1 MGIGIASTG
10 MNTPE
15 IKTMAIRTTVA
26 GGIACGMSRK
36 GAERNRPN
44 AENSKEETNTPSMNR
59 GKLCK
64 GEKGNIIKVYA
75 VERTVPKKKPAKVLP
90 SIIVDNE
97 VGAARSMLN
106 VPVLLSKGS
115 DMAWVAP
122 RPKKDTPR
130 TKTGSVGE
138 GSPA

>member
-1 MGIGIASTG
+1 
-10 MNTPE
+10 
-15 IKTMAIRTTVA
+15 
-26 GGIACGMSRK
+26 
-36 GAERNRPN
+36 
-44 AENSKEETNTPSMNR
+44 MNR

-115 DMAWVAP
+115 DMAWIAP
-122 RPKKDTPR
+122 APKNDAIA
-130 TKTGSVGE
+130 TKPGMAENGSAVL
-138 GSPA
+138 PIAKAK

>member
-1 MGIGIASTG
+1 MGTGIASTV

-26 GGIACGMSRK
+26 VGTVCGMSRK

-64 GEKGNIIKVYA
+64 GEKGSIVTVYA

-97 VGAARSMLN
+97 GRDTRSMLN
-106 VPVLLSKGS
+106 DPVLLSKGS
-115 DMAWVAP
+115 DMPCISAAP
-122 RPKKDTPR
+122 TN
-130 TKTGSVGE
+130 
-138 GSPA
+138 

>member
-1 MGIGIASTG
+1 MGTGIASTV

-26 GGIACGMSRK
+26 VGTVCGMSRK

-75 VERTVPKKKPAKVLP
+75 VERTAPKKKPAKVLP

-115 DMAWVAP
+115 DMAWIAP
-122 RPKKDTPR
+122 PPKKDTTP
-130 TKTGSVGE
+130 TKTGIADKG
-138 GSPA
+138 